1 MSRRERG
8 SVSGQ
13 TVVLA
18 LLLAGIA
25 AVAWLAGRRAERAAL
40 LAKAEIAR
48 TEAAAPPAGPEV
60 TAPPAEPAAAVPA
73 EEQSA
78 TLEVAVA
85 PPVAEPT
92 AEPAVLSA
100 PSRPHDDPSRCLT
113 LEASPN
119 SVSAYGSSGPAVQ
132 LVVRARNA
140 CASGFTGSAVHF
152 RAVAVSMEGSEL
164 SSATGRFSGEIRPYS
179 TAETL
184 IAIETDLTRIRT
196 WRVELR

>member
-1 MSRRERG
+1 MFRRERG

-40 LAKAEIAR
+40 LAKAESAR
-48 TEAAAPPAGPEV
+48 TEAVAPPAGPEV
-60 TAPPAEPAAAVPA
+60 AAPLTEPASAVPA

-85 PPVAEPT
+85 PPVPEPT
-92 AEPAVLSA
+92 AEPAFLSA
-100 PSRPHDDPSRCLT
+100 PPRPPDDPSRCLT

-119 SVSAYGSSGPAVQ
+119 SVTAYGSRGPAVQ
-132 LVVRARNA
+132 LVVRARNS
-140 CASGFTGSAVHF
+140 CASGFAGPAVYF

-164 SSATGRFSGEIRPYS
+164 SSATGRFSSEIRPDS

-184 IAIETDLTRIRT
+184 IAIETDPTRVRT